1 MGYQEIMRYPVT
13 SVIIAIN
20 IIVFAL
26 VNFKAIGVDRLGSSY
41 IETIQNRQLYRV
53 VSSAFTQREVMHLA
67 CNMYSLYN
75 IGTTLEYALNSGLYA
90 LCYVV
95 IMISGGLVSARLHK
109 KGSPFTLSIGA
120 SGVICGLLGIYMV
133 IAYSVFGFW
142 GLKSLIPTIV
152 LLVAMTTS
160 KKIDS
165 IGHFTGLAAGIIC
178 GIVLVNVYA
187 FGYQ

>member
-1 MGYQEIMRYPVT
+1 
-13 SVIIAIN
+13 
-20 IIVFAL
+20 
-26 VNFKAIGVDRLGSSY
+26 
-41 IETIQNRQLYRV
+41 
-53 VSSAFTQREVMHLA
+53 
-67 CNMYSLYN
+67 
-75 IGTTLEYALNSGLYA
+75 
-90 LCYVV
+90 
-95 IMISGGLVSARLHK
+95 MISGGLVSARLHK

-133 IAYSVFGFW
+133 IAYSVFGFG

-152 LLVAMTTS
+152 LLAAMTTS

-165 IGHFTGLAAGIIC
+165 IGHFTGLEAGIIC